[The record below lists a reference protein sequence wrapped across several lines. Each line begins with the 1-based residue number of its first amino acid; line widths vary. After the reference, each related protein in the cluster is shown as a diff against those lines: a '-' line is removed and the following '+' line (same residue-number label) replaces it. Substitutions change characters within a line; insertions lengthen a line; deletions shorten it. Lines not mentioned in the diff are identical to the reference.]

1 MADILSLIQ
10 QVKAKGQKMNDNLG
24 AFASSNQT
32 FKDTLLTNLKNI
44 QDTLA
49 KINFQD
55 LGNNRLALLEAN
67 KNLEATKLQ
76 LQEKQQQLADV
87 NKTLETSRQETEQAN
102 KNLQDITNRMQEL
115 ERQNRDTM
123 EQMQKQQQ
131 LALEE
136 ARNASLK
143 EQQDMRQQFEQE
155 RAQLQSE
162 FDKQRADM
170 EQEKNQAQLATQD
183 AAQKLSQL
191 EASQSQI
198 QDGLNE
204 IDTLLDNQLR
214 MIEGVVNSTPSAGDL
229 NNLVEVIQANLVA
242 GINMLSETRQTL
254 PPPPPTS
261 QRGFILPPTLA
272 EFRNLQNEQARRDF
286 YKVIPQNNAN
296 ELNRLIRDG
305 ALTEA
310 ENLYQNLLQLYNQR
324 YGRTTGGKRR
334 TKKRVYGRKLRRKT
348 AKHHKKSHYK
358 QKAGYTYGKEDETLR
373 KSSSIVSDSGSSKT
387 SSSLKNSILTSRK
400 KMHTMK
406 RTVASQRQRQSK
418 KSKA

>member
-10 QVKAKGQKMNDNLG
+10 QVKAKGKQMNDNLG
-24 AFASSNQT
+24 AFASSNQS

-55 LGNNRLALLEAN
+55 LGNNRIALLEAN

-87 NKTLETSRQETEQAN
+87 NKALEASRQETEQAN

-115 ERQNRDTM
+115 ERQNRDVM
-123 EQMQKQQQ
+123 EQLQKEQQ

-155 RAQLQSE
+155 RAQLQAKFE
-162 FDKQRADM
+162 EERGKM
-170 EQEKNQAQLATQD
+170 EQEKNQAQLATQE
-183 AAQKLSQL
+183 AVQKLSQL
-191 EASQSQI
+191 EASQSEI
-198 QDGLNE
+198 QAGLSE

-214 MIEGVVNSTPSAGDL
+214 MIEGVVNSSPSSGDL
-229 NNLVEVIQANLVA
+229 NNLVEVIQANLLA

-254 PPPPPTS
+254 PPPPPTT
-261 QRGFILPPTLA
+261 QRGFALPSTLE
-272 EFRNLQNEQARRDF
+272 EFRNMQNQQARSDF
-286 YKVIPQNNAN
+286 YKVIPENNAN
-296 ELNRLIRDG
+296 ELNKLIRDG
-305 ALTEA
+305 SLTEA
-310 ENLYQNLLQLYNQR
+310 ENLYRNLLQLYNQR
-324 YGRTTGGKRR
+324 YGRTTTGGKRR
-334 TKKRVYGRKLRRKT
+334 TKKRIHNRKYRRST
-348 AKHHKKSHYK
+348 AKHQKKINYK
-358 QKAGYTYGKEDETLR
+358 QKAGYTYGKEDESLR
-373 KSSSIVSDSGSSKT
+373 KSSSVISSSSK
-387 SSSLKNSILTSRK
+387 SSSSPNSSFLTNRK
-400 KMHTMK
+400 KMHSMK
-406 RTVASQRQRQSK
+406 RSVASQRQSK

>member
-24 AFASSNQT
+24 AFASSNQS

-44 QDTLA
+44 QATLA

-55 LGNNRLALLEAN
+55 LGNNRIALLEAN
-67 KNLEATKLQ
+67 KNLEATKVQ

-87 NKTLETSRQETEQAN
+87 NKALEASRQETEQAN

-198 QDGLNE
+198 QAGLSE
-204 IDTLLDNQLR
+204 IDSLLDNQLR
-214 MIEGVVNSTPSAGDL
+214 MIEGVVNSSPTTGDL

-254 PPPPPTS
+254 PPPTS
-261 QRGFILPPTLA
+261 QRGFALPSTLA
-272 EFRNLQNEQARRDF
+272 EFRNLQNEQARSDF
-286 YKVIPQNNAN
+286 YKVVPQNNAN

-305 ALTEA
+305 SLAEA

-334 TKKRVYGRKLRRKT
+334 TKKRAHGRKFRRNT
-348 AKHHKKSHYK
+348 AKHYKKSHYK

-387 SSSLKNSILTSRK
+387 SSSLKSSILTSRK
-400 KMHTMK
+400 KMHSMK
-406 RTVASQRQRQSK
+406 RSVATQRQSK